1 MALDSAVEVLGADQG
16 SVLWSPLCDRLVQ
29 RFEAQ
34 REVEASRPFVVLVV
48 GRWPPGLDVEPSD
61 FVLEAPALGSRD
73 QGASNAS
80 AMPRGL
86 NAHDEDLGRARIMKL
101 ERKEA
106 SNLGAVGIHKAR
118 KVIERRDIGGVG
130 VGEPEPLRQAVKQG
144 RAAGDIVRSESAN
157 QPDESRRGLDDSLR
171 LCSALS

>member
-1 MALDSAVEVLGADQG
+1 
-16 SVLWSPLCDRLVQ
+16 
-29 RFEAQ
+29 
-34 REVEASRPFVVLVV
+34 
-48 GRWPPGLDVEPSD
+48 
-61 FVLEAPALGSRD
+61 
-73 QGASNAS
+73 
-80 AMPRGL
+80 
-86 NAHDEDLGRARIMKL
+86 MKL